1 MPKTLDVTFATCK
14 HTSVPARK
22 PKRLRPQV
30 MMTIDPDVLA
40 EVKKIA
46 KRYGSNVSKF
56 TETALVSYMRRKDAA
71 ELTGAAETHGLEGF
85 PS

>member
-1 MPKTLDVTFATCK
+1 
-14 HTSVPARK
+14 
-22 PKRLRPQV
+22 
-30 MMTIDPDVLA
+30 MTIDPDVLA